1 MKAIRKV
8 LAVAGLVALAAPAG
22 AHTTAEVCQPAR
34 FVELSSPYIGQQR
47 TVADEG
53 SVTWTW
59 RGADRHLAVDRI
71 WSLSPADIAG
81 DGDVRFPGVF
91 LRTDQVEQAYG
102 YRRPETVT
110 RYEDTFA
117 YAYSIFYFVEGATID
132 EVLHRSECRHDPAP
146 DPAASLT
153 ADQRDRAEA
162 RRFQILRAL
171 EALDPADLM

>member
-34 FVELSSPYIGQQR
+34 FVELSEPYIGQQR
-47 TVADEG
+47 TVADRG
-53 SVTWTW
+53 RFAWRW

-71 WSLSPADIAG
+71 WSLTRANIAG
-81 DGDVRFPGVF
+81 DGGVRFPGVL
-91 LRTDQVEQAYG
+91 LRTDQVEFAYG
-102 YRRPETVT
+102 FRRPETDA

-117 YAYSIFYFVEGATID
+117 YAYTILYFVEGATID
-132 EVLHRSECRHDPAP
+132 EVLHRSECRHAPAP